1 MTNAD
6 EFKRIKENPEKYN
19 KEKERINNYITNKYR
34 SDPEYKAMILERNRK
49 AYQRRKEKKALKE

>member
-34 SDPEYKAMILERNRK
+34 EDPEYRAKVLERNK
-49 AYQRRKEKKALKE
+49 QYYQRMKNKA